1 MEISVKHIVNIQDKI
16 IGLRNFIDSSLKKD
30 TLNLG
35 NHELAR
41 HIRPNL
47 NGVEVSI
54 IRPFDVDSQVKGDL
68 LVSLDKKTSLK
79 DCLENQVDYYL
90 NLKNALRIL
99 IDNQNSSR
107 EEALAA
113 QLSEVIK
120 NQADSS
126 SKLKELQNLDIDL
139 NNLNITFALNTD
151 ELDLMDKNLD
161 SVSNLSDV
169 CIKTNEAVLI
179 LSSFL

>member
-1 MEISVKHIVNIQDKI
+1 MKHIINIQDKV
-16 IGLRNFIDSSLKKD
+16 IGLRNFIDSNLKKSI
-30 TLNLG
+30 LNLG
-35 NHELAR
+35 NRELAR

-47 NGVEVSI
+47 NGVELSI
-54 IRPFDVDSQVKGDL
+54 IRPSGVDSQAKDDL
-68 LVSLDKKTSLK
+68 LVSLDKKTNLK
-79 DCLENQVDYYL
+79 DCLENEVDYYL
-90 NLKNALRIL
+90 NLKNALSIL
-99 IDNQNSSR
+99 IDNQNSIR
-107 EEALAA
+107 EEALAT
-113 QLSEVIK
+113 QLTEVIK
-120 NQADSS
+120 NQVDSS
-126 SKLKELQNLDIDL
+126 SKLKELQNLAIDS